1 MPKVMSKNDIE
12 VIKNS
17 ISRYLSMREHSKL
30 ELEEKLLKKYF
41 EKNLILQ
48 CINEF
53 SEKDLQSDYR
63 YAESFIRTK
72 FNDHKG
78 EIFIRSSLKNK
89 GVRAD
94 VIDKI
99 LLEYDDDDWLAQA
112 ISALEKKTFKNNIT
126 ELDKK
131 KKQNIFLNN
140 RGFTFKIIDTAIN
153 EYWKQ

>member
-1 MPKVMSKNDIE
+1 MQKSMSKNDID

-41 EKNLILQ
+41 EKNLVLR

-78 EIFIRSSLKNK
+78 EHFIRSSLKSK
-89 GVRAD
+89 GISID

-99 LLEYDDDDWLAQA
+99 LLEYNYDDWLAKA
-112 ISALEKKTFKNNIT
+112 ISALEKKVFKNNLSET
-126 ELDKK
+126 DKK

-140 RGFTFKIIDTAIN
+140 RGFTFKIIDNAIN
-153 EYWKQ
+153 EYWK

>member
-41 EKNLILQ
+41 EKNLVLR

-78 EIFIRSSLKNK
+78 EHFIRSSLKNK
-89 GVRAD
+89 GISID

-99 LLEYDDDDWLAQA
+99 LLEYNYDDWLAKA
-112 ISALEKKTFKNNIT
+112 ISALEKKVFKNNLSET
-126 ELDKK
+126 DKK

-140 RGFTFKIIDTAIN
+140 RGFTFKIIDNAIN
-153 EYWKQ
+153 EYWK

>member
-1 MPKVMSKNDIE
+1 MQKSMSKNDID

-41 EKNLILQ
+41 EKNLVLR

-78 EIFIRSSLKNK
+78 EHFIRSSLKNK
-89 GVRAD
+89 GISID

-99 LLEYDDDDWLAQA
+99 LLEYNYDDWLAKA
-112 ISALEKKTFKNNIT
+112 ISALEKKVFKNNLSET
-126 ELDKK
+126 DKK

-140 RGFTFKIIDTAIN
+140 RGFTFKIIDNAIN
-153 EYWKQ
+153 EYWK

>member
-1 MPKVMSKNDIE
+1 MQKSMSKNDIE

-41 EKNLILQ
+41 EKNLVLR

-78 EIFIRSSLKNK
+78 EHFIRSSLKNK
-89 GVRAD
+89 GISID

-99 LLEYDDDDWLAQA
+99 LLEYNYDDWLAKA
-112 ISALEKKTFKNNIT
+112 ISALEKKVFKNNLSET
-126 ELDKK
+126 DKK

-140 RGFTFKIIDTAIN
+140 RGFTFKIIDNAIN
-153 EYWKQ
+153 EYWK

>member
-1 MPKVMSKNDIE
+1 MQKSMSKNDID

-41 EKNLILQ
+41 EKNLVLR

-78 EIFIRSSLKNK
+78 EHFIRSSLKNK
-89 GVRAD
+89 GISID

-99 LLEYDDDDWLAQA
+99 LLEYNYDDWLAKA
-112 ISALEKKTFKNNIT
+112 ISALEKKVFKNNLSKT
-126 ELDKK
+126 DKK

-140 RGFTFKIIDTAIN
+140 RGFTFKIIDNAIN
-153 EYWKQ
+153 EYWK